1 MSAAAK
7 PTVEDLGIDVDRQVW
22 QRSGAGPDALEVAF
36 IDTAAAFWVL
46 TRVAEDP
53 SGRVLVYNRQEWEC
67 FVASAKDGEFDDAG

>member
-1 MSAAAK
+1 MPAPAK
-7 PTVEDLGIDVDRQVW
+7 PTVEDLGIDTDRQVW

-36 IDTAAAFWVL
+36 IDTADAFWVL

-67 FVASAKDGEFDDAG
+67 FVASAKDGEFDDAM